1 MLRPGQLTQL
11 RELDEMRGPVFI
23 AGSDFA
29 DGWAG
34 LMEGAIESG
43 MSVARRARRF
53 LVERHSSVGLTAA

>member
-11 RELDEMRGPVFI
+11 RELDQLRGPVFI

-43 MSVARRARRF
+43 MSAAREAHSF
-53 LVERHSSVGLTAA
+53 LAQRSSAGISAA

>member
-1 MLRPGQLTQL
+1 
-11 RELDEMRGPVFI
+11 MRGPVFI

-43 MSVARRARRF
+43 MSAAREARSF
-53 LVERHSSVGLTAA
+53 LVQQRSSAGISAA